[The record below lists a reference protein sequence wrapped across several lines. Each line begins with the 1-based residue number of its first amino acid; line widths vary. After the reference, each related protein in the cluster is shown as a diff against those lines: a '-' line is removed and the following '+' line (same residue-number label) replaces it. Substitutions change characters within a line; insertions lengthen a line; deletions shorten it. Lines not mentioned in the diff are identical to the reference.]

1 MQQNMLV
8 KVNSDL
14 VKSPG
19 GKSEEHV
26 HDDEEQDNKNWVCV
40 SGHKSNGREQEGGQ
54 CQGYRVVQQDFVS
67 FRDASGE

>member
-40 SGHKSNGREQEGGQ
+40 SGHKSNGRE
-54 CQGYRVVQQDFVS
+54 
-67 FRDASGE
+67 